1 MPMNLILLERVPK
14 HQSESAAHGVKV
26 AGHRLRLP
34 TSRDLAAVVVERDE
48 QNAARRLLKQLC
60 VDSMPAEW
68 SDELETQISRALDE
82 ADPCMDLALDLVCPA
97 CEHAWRAPFDVGAFL
112 WEEVD
117 VRGRRLL
124 DEVHAIARSYSWSER
139 QILELSETRR
149 HAYLE
154 RVLA

>member
-1 MPMNLILLERVPK
+1 MMHDSGTATPEVT
-14 HQSESAAHGVKV
+14 V
-26 AGHRLRLP
+26 AGRTMRLP
-34 TSRDLAAVVVERDE
+34 TSRDLAVIVVEQDE
-48 QNAARRLLKQLC
+48 QSAARRLLQRIC
-60 VDSMPAEW
+60 VDSTPADW
-68 SDELETQISRALDE
+68 SEELESEISRALDG
-82 ADPCMDLALDLVCPA
+82 ADPCMDLALDLICPA